1 MEGSQ
6 SYKLTGSGWLSFK
19 KGAGSQVS
27 SLIVDSFMGIPTQE
41 VQYFPEILPS
51 DRFANGLSED
61 VEIFGFVA
69 ERTKSGARCRPQTT
83 SEKKRTK
90 VEHKPILYISV
101 HSRTQLNYSAAA
113 ASDVT
118 NLEI

>member
-1 MEGSQ
+1 
-6 SYKLTGSGWLSFK
+6 
-19 KGAGSQVS
+19 
-27 SLIVDSFMGIPTQE
+27 MGIPTQE

-90 VEHKPILYISV
+90 VEQKCKPILYISV

-113 ASDVT
+113 SDVI